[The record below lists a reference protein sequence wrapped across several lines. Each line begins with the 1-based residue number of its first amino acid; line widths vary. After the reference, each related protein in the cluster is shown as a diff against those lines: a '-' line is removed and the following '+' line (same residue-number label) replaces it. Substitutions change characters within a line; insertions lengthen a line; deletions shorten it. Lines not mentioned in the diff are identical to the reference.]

1 MDMDLCLSVNAT
13 LKCVNVQ
20 ASAACTDKT
29 YLKCV
34 KCIFSG
40 VQMSSPLS

>member
-1 MDMDLCLSVNAT
+1 MDLRLSVNAA
-13 LKCVNVQ
+13 LNCGSVQ
-20 ASAACTDKT
+20 LSAACTDKT

-40 VQMSSPLS
+40 LQMSCPLS